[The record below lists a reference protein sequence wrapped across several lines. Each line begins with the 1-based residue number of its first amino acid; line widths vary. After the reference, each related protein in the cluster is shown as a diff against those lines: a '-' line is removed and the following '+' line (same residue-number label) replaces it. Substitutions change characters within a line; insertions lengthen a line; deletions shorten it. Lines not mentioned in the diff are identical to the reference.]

1 MNWETTELSLVNFNF
16 SSKEEGK
23 YLISLQD
30 TFINNLSPFDLE
42 ARCNFKDATKY
53 DYLLFCRNNVLNW
66 TDENIILIDGL
77 LKEID
82 GEFKQ
87 RGMVIPFIDN
97 INLVKTTSKEE
108 GGAMGYTRGNTIYV
122 ADYIMYKPKVKI
134 KEILTHELFHIL
146 TRSSFPF
153 KQEMYS
159 IIRFTALDKII
170 DLTTMNQRCR
180 FVSNPDVSN
189 SCSYIELKDW
199 DGKEHRLLMTT
210 LARSNYHGGSLFKY
224 IQPYFL
230 ELDSEHNI
238 MTYGDNLPVRK
249 SIYGE
254 YYKDFIMKVGQNTG
268 YMVNP
273 EEILAENFRIA
284 ILGEIDEV
292 PNPEIINNIRNG
304 MTKDNF
310 KKEN

>member
-82 GEFKQ
+82 GELKQ
-87 RGMVIPFIDN
+87 RGMVIPLIDN

>member
-1 MNWETTELSLVNFNF
+1 
-16 SSKEEGK
+16 
-23 YLISLQD
+23 
-30 TFINNLSPFDLE
+30 
-42 ARCNFKDATKY
+42 
-53 DYLLFCRNNVLNW
+53 LLFCRNNVLNW

-97 INLVKTTSKEE
+97 INLVKMTSKEE

-273 EEILAENFRIA
+273 EEILAENFRMA
-284 ILGEIDEV
+284 VLGEIDEV
-292 PNPEIINNIRNG
+292 PDPEIINNIRKS
-304 MTKDNF
+304 MIKDNF
-310 KKEN
+310 K